1 MVLKLLSEIR
11 ISSWHLMLLATC
23 GSVNQLP
30 INTSP
35 SLYALTPDLVETVL
49 EKIGI
54 MNFS

>member
-1 MVLKLLSEIR
+1 
-11 ISSWHLMLLATC
+11 MLLATC

-54 MNFS
+54 EFFLMSIPCTTHLCL